1 MRSTRLGRMMRI
13 LRWIFLVT
21 GLLVVVAVGL
31 GQMGFLAGDPP
42 TGIGVHDGR
51 LAKPATT
58 PNSVSSQANLYPDN
72 PQMQYA
78 RIEPLHFS
86 GDGVA
91 AMGKL
96 ATVIRGMKGATI
108 IEERPDYIQA
118 QFETAVMRFNDDAE
132 FWLDN
137 VTGVIQLRSASRLGQ
152 SDLGVNRKRIETIR
166 VQFAH

>member
-1 MRSTRLGRMMRI
+1 MRI
-13 LRWIFLVT
+13 LRWILIVA
-21 GLLVVVAVGL
+21 GLLVVAAIGL
-31 GQMGFLAGDPP
+31 GRIGFLAGDPP

-58 PNSVSSQANLYPDN
+58 PNSVSSQANLYPEH

-91 AMGKL
+91 AMGRL
-96 ATVIRGMKGATI
+96 ATMIRAMDGATI

-137 VTGVIQLRSASRLGQ
+137 AAGVIQLRSASRLGQ

-166 VQFAH
+166 AQLAP

>member
-1 MRSTRLGRMMRI
+1 MRI
-13 LRWIFLVT
+13 LRWILLLA
-21 GLLVVVAVGL
+21 GLLVVVAIALGRIGL
-31 GQMGFLAGDPP
+31 LAGDPP

-51 LAKPATT
+51 LAAPATT
-58 PNSVSSQANLYPDN
+58 PNSVSSQANLYPDH

-78 RIEPLHFS
+78 RIEPLRFS
-86 GDGVA
+86 GDGVT

-96 ATVIRGMKGATI
+96 AAVIRGMDGATI

-118 QFETAVMRFNDDAE
+118 QFETALMRFNDDAE

-137 VTGVIQLRSASRLGQ
+137 AAGVIQVRSASRIGK

-166 VQFAH
+166 TQMNR